1 MKIFAILSVLVL
13 LLTLVGVG
21 SLYMTANIYVDACG
35 VVTME
40 ATAKQETF
48 DSLAEQVR
56 LNAVVGTPFTSSTS
70 LEGAEAY
77 QFCIYTIR
85 LKNDCRIPAEMVEVQ
100 ISPMAGDVLQVGGA
114 PFGTV
119 APGSTTDL
127 TAVILTQAGMHSVRE
142 VTVTY
147 YMWGIPFSIK
157 TTVK

>member
-35 VVTME
+35 VTTME
-40 ATAKQETF
+40 ATARQEMF
-48 DSLAEQVR
+48 DSLAEQAR
-56 LNAVVGTPFTSSTS
+56 LGAIVGTPYTNTPT
-70 LEGAEAY
+70 LGDAEDY

-100 ISPMAGDVLQVGGA
+100 VSPMAGDVLQVGGA

-119 APGSTTDL
+119 NPGATSDM
-127 TAVILTQAGMHSVRE
+127 TAVILTQAGMHAVRE
-142 VTVTY
+142 VTITY
-147 YMWGIPFSIK
+147 YMWGIPFTLK

>member
-35 VVTME
+35 VVTIGAADRQDM
-40 ATAKQETF
+40 F
-48 DSLAEQVR
+48 DALSDQLR
-56 LNAVVGTPFTSSTS
+56 LGAVVGTPFSST
-70 LEGAEAY
+70 AELTRAEDY

-100 ISPMAGDVLQVGGA
+100 ISPMAGDVLQVGDAPLFTVQPGA
-114 PFGTV
+114 
-119 APGSTTDL
+119 TTDATAVLL
-127 TAVILTQAGMHSVRE
+127 TAANMHAIRE

-147 YMWGIPFSIK
+147 YMWGIPFSLK